1 MPAKNLP
8 SPIDVDGM
16 PVPRRYF
23 AFATIIIGLT
33 LAVLDATVANVA
45 LPTIA
50 GNFHVT
56 PAASIEIVSA
66 YQLTIV
72 LLLLPFASLG
82 DIYGYRRVY
91 VAGISVFTLASL
103 ACACSNSMLTLTAA
117 RVLQGIGAAGIMSV
131 NAALVRYIFPQSEFG
146 RRVALITVAVS
157 VSATIGPSF
166 ASLVLG
172 FASWHWLFA
181 VNVPFGLPA
190 IFFAARTL
198 PNSNLSGQKFDFLSA
213 ILTAITI
220 GLFVTA
226 IDRLAHG
233 ASLAAAA
240 TQIILGLFAAFC
252 AIRHQLHR
260 TSPLLPIDL
269 LRIPIFALS
278 ICTSICSFC
287 SQMLAYVA
295 LPFLLQATMGFKAT
309 EVGFLMVPW
318 PLAVGIAA
326 PIAGR
331 LADRHPAAILGLAG
345 LLLNATGLICLAL
358 LPAHPGAFNIAW
370 RMGLCGAGFGF
381 FQSPNNRTII
391 TSAPRIRSG
400 AASGMLGTARLLGQA
415 TGAALVALV
424 LSHFPLRGADYSL
437 WVAAGF
443 SIAAAGLSFTRR
455 FSRRTSPPV
464 PPGGAQPQPR
474 V

>member
-1 MPAKNLP
+1 MPVDA
-8 SPIDVDGM
+8 DGM

-50 GNFHVT
+50 ANFHVT

-91 VAGISVFTLASL
+91 VAGITVFTLASL
-103 ACACSNSMLTLTAA
+103 ACACSDSMLTLTAA

-131 NAALVRYIFPQSEFG
+131 NAALVRYIFPQSQFG
-146 RRVALITVAVS
+146 RRVALITVTVS
-157 VSATIGPSF
+157 ISATIGPSF

-172 FASWHWLFA
+172 VASWHWLFA
-181 VNVPFGLPA
+181 VNIPFGLAA
-190 IFFAARTL
+190 IFIAARTL
-198 PNSNLSGQKFDFLSA
+198 PLSNLSGQKFDFFSA
-213 ILTAITI
+213 LLTAATI
-220 GLFVTA
+220 GLIVTA

-233 ASLAAAA
+233 TSWPYAAA
-240 TQIILGLFAAFC
+240 QIVLGLFTALWAV
-252 AIRHQLHR
+252 RHQLHR
-260 TSPLLPIDL
+260 PSPLLPIDL

-295 LPFLLQATMGFKAT
+295 LPFLLQATLGFKVT
-309 EVGFLMVPW
+309 QVGFLMVPW
-318 PLAVGIAA
+318 PLAVAITA

-331 LADRHPAAILGLAG
+331 LSDRHPAAVLGLAG
-345 LLLNATGLICLAL
+345 LLINAAGLIALAL
-358 LPAHPGAFNIAW
+358 LPPHPGALNIAW
-370 RMGLCGAGFGF
+370 RMGVCGAGFGF

-391 TSAPRIRSG
+391 TAAPRIRSG

-424 LSHFPLRGADYSL
+424 LSNFPANGANLSL
-437 WVAAGF
+437 GLAAGF

-455 FSRRTSPPV
+455 FSRRTSPPA
-464 PPGGAQPQPR
+464 PPGAAQSQPR

>member
-1 MPAKNLP
+1 MDKK
-8 SPIDVDGM
+8 IDADGM

-23 AFATIIIGLT
+23 AFGTIIIGLT

-50 GNFHVT
+50 ANFRVT

-72 LLLLPFASLG
+72 LLLLPFSSLG
-82 DIYGYRRVY
+82 DIFGYRRVY
-91 VAGISVFTLASL
+91 VAGISVFTAASL
-103 ACACSNSMLTLTAA
+103 ACACSDSMPTLTAA

-131 NAALVRYIFPQSEFG
+131 NAALVRYIFPQSQFG
-146 RRVALITVAVS
+146 RRIALITVTVS

-166 ASLVLG
+166 ASVVLG

-181 VNVPFGLPA
+181 VNVPFGLAA
-190 IFFAARTL
+190 IFFSARTL
-198 PNSNLSGQKFDFLSA
+198 PNSTLSGQTFDFLSA
-213 ILTAITI
+213 LLTAVTI

-233 ASLAAAA
+233 ASLPAAA
-240 TQIILGLFAAFC
+240 TQLALGFLAAFC
-252 AIRHQLHR
+252 AFRHQLNR
-260 TSPLLPIDL
+260 PSPLLPIDL

-295 LPFLLQATMGFKAT
+295 LPFLLQATLGFKAT
-309 EVGFLMVPW
+309 QVGFLMVPW
-318 PLAVGIAA
+318 PLAVAISA
-326 PIAGR
+326 PIAGK
-331 LADRHPAAILGLAG
+331 LADKHPAAILGLAG
-345 LLLNATGLICLAL
+345 LLLNAAGLIALAL
-358 LPAHPGAFNIAW
+358 LPAHPGALDIAW
-370 RMGLCGAGFGF
+370 RMALCGAGFGF

-415 TGAALVALV
+415 TGASLVALV
-424 LSHFPLRGADYSL
+424 LSNFPARGADVSL
-437 WVAAGF
+437 WLAAGF
-443 SIAAAGLSFTRR
+443 SAVAAGLSFTRR
-455 FSRRTSPPV
+455 FSRRTSPPA
-464 PPGGAQPQPR
+464 PPGDAQPPPPA
-474 V
+474 

>member
-1 MPAKNLP
+1 MDQTPYA
-8 SPIDVDGM
+8 DGM

-50 GNFHVT
+50 ASFHVT

-72 LLLLPFASLG
+72 LLLLPLSSLG
-82 DIYGYRRVY
+82 DIFGYRRVY
-91 VAGISVFTLASL
+91 VTGISIFTAGSL
-103 ACACSNSMLTLTAA
+103 ACACSDSMLTLTAA

-131 NAALVRYIFPQSEFG
+131 NAALVRYIFPQSMFG
-146 RRVALITVAVS
+146 RRVALVTVS
-157 VSATIGPSF
+157 VSISATISPSF

-181 VNVPFGLPA
+181 VNVPFGIAA
-190 IFFAARTL
+190 IFISARTL
-198 PNSNLSGQKFDFLSA
+198 PYSNLSGQKFDFFAAL
-213 ILTAITI
+213 LTAATF
-220 GLFVTA
+220 GLLVTS
-226 IDRLAHG
+226 IDSLAHG
-233 ASLAAAA
+233 AAWPIAALQLVLGFFAGLLAV
-240 TQIILGLFAAFC
+240 
-252 AIRHQLHR
+252 RYQLHR
-260 TSPLLPIDL
+260 TSPLLPLDL

-287 SQMLAYVA
+287 SQMLAFVA
-295 LPFLLQATMGFKAT
+295 LPFLLQSTLGFKVT
-309 EVGFLMVPW
+309 QIGLLMVPW
-318 PLAVGIAA
+318 PLAVAITA

-331 LADRHPAAILGLAG
+331 LSDRHPAAILGLAG
-345 LLLNATGLICLAL
+345 LLTNAAGLIALAL
-358 LPAHPGAFNIAW
+358 LPAHPGALDIAW

-391 TSAPRIRSG
+391 TSAPRLRSG

-424 LSHFPLRGADYSL
+424 LSHFPARGAELSL
-437 WVAAGF
+437 WLGAGS
-443 SIAAAGLSFTRR
+443 SIAAAM
-455 FSRRTSPPV
+455 TSLLRM
-464 PPGGAQPQPR
+464 A
-474 V
+474 

>member
-1 MPAKNLP
+1 MDQKPFA
-8 SPIDVDGM
+8 DGM

-23 AFATIIIGLT
+23 AFATIIIGLA

-50 GNFHVT
+50 ASFHVT

-66 YQLTIV
+66 YQLTIL
-72 LLLLPFASLG
+72 LLLLPLSSLG

-91 VAGISVFTLASL
+91 VAGITVFTAASL
-103 ACACSNSMLTLTAA
+103 ACACSNSMVTLTAA

-146 RRVALITVAVS
+146 RRVALITVTVS
-157 VSATIGPSF
+157 VSATISPSF

-181 VNVPFGLPA
+181 FNVPFGLAA
-190 IFFAARTL
+190 IFISAKTL
-198 PNSNLSGQKFDFLSA
+198 PTSNLSGQKFDLLSA
-213 ILTAITI
+213 LLTAVTI
-220 GLFVTA
+220 GLLVTA

-233 ASLAAAA
+233 APWPVVTGQLILGLAAAYLA
-240 TQIILGLFAAFC
+240 V
-252 AIRHQLHR
+252 RRQLHR
-260 TSPLLPIDL
+260 PSPLLPIDL

-278 ICTSICSFC
+278 IGTSICSFC
-287 SQMLAYVA
+287 SQMLAFVA
-295 LPFLLQATMGFKAT
+295 LPFLLQATLGFKAT
-309 EVGFLMVPW
+309 QVGFLMVPW
-318 PLAVGIAA
+318 PLAVAITA

-331 LADRHPAAILGLAG
+331 LSDRHPAAILGLAG
-345 LLLNATGLICLAL
+345 LLINAAGLIALAL
-358 LPAHPGAFNIAW
+358 LPAHPAAPDIAW
-370 RMGLCGAGFGF
+370 RMALCGAGFGF

-424 LSHFPLRGADYSL
+424 LSHFPLSGANLSL
-437 WVAAGF
+437 WLAAGF
-443 SIAAAGLSFTRR
+443 SIAAAGISFTRGL
-455 FSRRTSPPV
+455 SRTSPPAL
-464 PPGGAQPQPR
+464 PDAAQPQPR
-474 V
+474 A

>member
-1 MPAKNLP
+1 MPATPPK
-8 SPIDVDGM
+8 PIDADGM

-50 GNFHVT
+50 ANFHVT

-72 LLLLPFASLG
+72 LLLLPLSSLG

-103 ACACSNSMLTLTAA
+103 ACACSDSMLTLTAA

-131 NAALVRYIFPQSEFG
+131 NAALVRFIFPQSQFG
-146 RRVALITVAVS
+146 RRVALITVTVS

-181 VNVPFGLPA
+181 VNVPFGLAA
-190 IFFAARTL
+190 IFCAARTL
-198 PNSNLSGQKFDFLSA
+198 PSSNLSGQKFDFFSA
-213 ILTAITI
+213 LLTALTI

-233 ASLAAAA
+233 ASWPAAA
-240 TQIILGLFAAFC
+240 TQIALGFLAAFW
-252 AIRHQLHR
+252 AFRHQLHR
-260 TSPLLPIDL
+260 PSPLLPIDL
-269 LRIPIFALS
+269 LKIPIFALS
-278 ICTSICSFC
+278 ICTSICSFA

-295 LPFLLQATMGFKAT
+295 LPFLLQATLGFKAT
-309 EVGFLMVPW
+309 QVGFLMVPW
-318 PLAVGIAA
+318 PLAVAIAA

-345 LLLNATGLICLAL
+345 LLINAAGLICLAL
-358 LPAHPGAFNIAW
+358 LPAHPGALNIAW

-415 TGAALVALV
+415 TGASLVALV
-424 LSHFPLRGADYSL
+424 LAHFPARGADLSL
-437 WVAAGF
+437 WLAAGF

-455 FSRRTSPPV
+455 FSRRTSPPAL
-464 PPGGAQPQPR
+464 PGAAQSQSR

>member
-1 MPAKNLP
+1 MQQAPYA
-8 SPIDVDGM
+8 DGM
-16 PVPRRYF
+16 PVPRRYY

-50 GNFHVT
+50 ANFHVT
-56 PAASIEIVSA
+56 PAASIDIVSA

-72 LLLLPFASLG
+72 LLLLPFSSLG

-91 VAGISVFTLASL
+91 VYGITVFTLASL
-103 ACACSNSMLTLTAA
+103 ACACSNSIATLTAA

-131 NAALVRYIFPQSEFG
+131 NAALVRFIFPQSEFG
-146 RRVALITVAVS
+146 RRVALVTVTVS

-172 FASWHWLFA
+172 VASWHWLFA
-181 VNVPFGLPA
+181 VNVPFGLAA
-190 IFFAARTL
+190 IFFSARTL
-198 PNSNLSGQKFDFLSA
+198 PNSNLSGQKFDFWSA
-213 ILTAITI
+213 LLTAAAI
-220 GLFVTA
+220 GLVVTA
-226 IDRLAHG
+226 IDRLADG
-233 ASLAAAA
+233 AAWPIAVG
-240 TQIILGLFAAFC
+240 QIVLGGFAALL
-252 AIRHQLHR
+252 AVRYQLHR
-260 TSPLLPIDL
+260 PSPLLPVDL

-287 SQMLAYVA
+287 SQMLAFVA
-295 LPFLLQATMGFKAT
+295 LPFLLQATFGF
-309 EVGFLMVPW
+309 EVTKIGFLMMPW
-318 PLAVGIAA
+318 PLAVAIAA

-331 LADRHPAAILGLAG
+331 LSDRHPAAMLGLAG
-345 LLLNATGLICLAL
+345 LLINAAGLIALAT
-358 LPAHPGAFNIAW
+358 LPAHPGALNIAW
-370 RMGLCGAGFGF
+370 RMALCGAGFGL

-424 LSHFPLRGADYSL
+424 LSHFPARGAGLSL
-437 WVAAGF
+437 WLAAGF
-443 SIAAAGLSFTRR
+443 AIAAAGTSFTRR
-455 FSRRTSPPV
+455 FTSP
-464 PPGGAQPQPR
+464 R
-474 V
+474 RRLTLT

>member
-1 MPAKNLP
+1 MQQAPYP
-8 SPIDVDGM
+8 DGM

-50 GNFHVT
+50 ASFHVT

-72 LLLLPFASLG
+72 LLLLPLSSLG
-82 DIYGYRRVY
+82 DIFGYRRVY
-91 VAGISVFTLASL
+91 VAGISIFTAGSL
-103 ACACSNSMLTLTAA
+103 ACACSDSMLTLTAA

-131 NAALVRYIFPQSEFG
+131 NAALVRYIFPQSMFG
-146 RRVALITVAVS
+146 RRVALVTVTVS
-157 VSATIGPSF
+157 ISATISPSF

-181 VNVPFGLPA
+181 VNVPFGIAA
-190 IFFAARTL
+190 IFISARTL
-198 PNSNLSGQKFDFLSA
+198 PYSNLSGQKFDFFAAL
-213 ILTAITI
+213 LTAATI
-220 GLFVTA
+220 GLLVTA
-226 IDRLAHG
+226 IDSLAHG
-233 ASLAAAA
+233 AAWPIAALQLVSGFFAGLLAV
-240 TQIILGLFAAFC
+240 
-252 AIRHQLHR
+252 RYQLHR
-260 TSPLLPIDL
+260 TSPLLPLDL

-287 SQMLAYVA
+287 SQMLAFVA
-295 LPFLLQATMGFKAT
+295 LPFLLQSTLGFKVT
-309 EVGFLMVPW
+309 QIGLLMVPW
-318 PLAVGIAA
+318 PLAVAITA

-331 LADRHPAAILGLAG
+331 LSDRHPAAILGLAG
-345 LLLNATGLICLAL
+345 LLTNAAGLIALAL
-358 LPAHPGAFNIAW
+358 LPAHPGALDIAW

-391 TSAPRIRSG
+391 TSAPRPRSG

-424 LSHFPLRGADYSL
+424 LSHFPARGAELSL
-437 WVAAGF
+437 WLGAGF
-443 SIAAAGLSFTRR
+443 SIAAAM
-455 FSRRTSPPV
+455 TSILRM
-464 PPGGAQPQPR
+464 A
-474 V
+474 

>member
-1 MPAKNLP
+1 MQQPPYA
-8 SPIDVDGM
+8 DGM
-16 PVPRRYF
+16 PVPRRYY

-50 GNFHVT
+50 ANFHVT

-72 LLLLPFASLG
+72 LLLLPLASLG

-91 VAGISVFTLASL
+91 FYGIGIFTAASL
-103 ACACSNSMLTLTAA
+103 ACACANSMATLTAA

-146 RRVALITVAVS
+146 RRVALITVTVS

-166 ASLVLG
+166 TSLVLG

-181 VNVPFGLPA
+181 VNVPFGLA
-190 IFFAARTL
+190 ATFISARTL
-198 PNSNLSGQKFDFLSA
+198 PYSTLSRQKFDFFSA
-213 ILTAITI
+213 LLTAATI
-220 GLFVTA
+220 GLAVTA

-233 ASLAAAA
+233 APWPIAAA
-240 TQIILGLFAAFC
+240 QIGLALFTAFW
-252 AIRHQLHR
+252 AIRHELHR
-260 TSPLLPIDL
+260 PSPLLPVDL

-287 SQMLAYVA
+287 AQMLAFVA
-295 LPFLLQATMGFKAT
+295 LPFLLQAMLGFKAT

-326 PIAGR
+326 PLAGR
-331 LADRHPAAILGLAG
+331 LADRHPAALLGFAG
-345 LLLNATGLICLAL
+345 LLLNAAGLIALAL
-358 LPAHPGAFNIAW
+358 LPPHPGALSIAW
-370 RMGLCGAGFGF
+370 RMALCGAGFGL

-424 LSHFPLRGADYSL
+424 LSHFPARGANLSL
-437 WVAAGF
+437 WLGAAF
-443 SIAAAGLSFTRR
+443 AIAAAGTSFMRR
-455 FSRRTSPPV
+455 FSRP
-464 PPGGAQPQPR
+464 A
-474 V
+474 

>member
-1 MPAKNLP
+1 MDQKPFA
-8 SPIDVDGM
+8 DGM

-50 GNFHVT
+50 AGFHVT

-72 LLLLPFASLG
+72 LLLLPLASLG

-91 VAGISVFTLASL
+91 VAGITVFTAGSL
-103 ACACSNSMLTLTAA
+103 ACACSNSMATLTAA

-146 RRVALITVAVS
+146 RRVALVTVTVS
-157 VSATIGPSF
+157 VAATISPSF

-181 VNVPFGLPA
+181 VNVPFGLAA
-190 IFFAARTL
+190 IFFSARTL
-198 PNSNLSGQKFDFLSA
+198 PASNLSGQKFDFSA
-213 ILTAITI
+213 ALLTAVAI
-220 GLFVTA
+220 GLFVTV

-233 ASLAAAA
+233 APWLIAAG
-240 TQIILGLFAAFC
+240 QLVLGLFAAFL
-252 AIRHQLHR
+252 AVRHQLHR
-260 TSPLLPIDL
+260 PSPLLPIDL

-287 SQMLAYVA
+287 SQMLAFVA
-295 LPFLLQATMGFKAT
+295 LPFLLQSTLGFKAT
-309 EVGFLMVPW
+309 QVGFLMVPW
-318 PLAVGIAA
+318 PLAVAVTA

-345 LLLNATGLICLAL
+345 LLINAAGLIALAL
-358 LPAHPGAFNIAW
+358 LPAHPGAPDIAW
-370 RMGLCGAGFGF
+370 RMALCGAGFGF

-424 LSHFPLRGADYSL
+424 LSHFPASGANLSL
-437 WVAAGF
+437 WIAASFAIAAGMT
-443 SIAAAGLSFTRR
+443 SILRMA
-455 FSRRTSPPV
+455 
-464 PPGGAQPQPR
+464 
-474 V
+474 